1 MLSDEVLDVLGERL
15 SNRINIVNE
24 EIIVHLAKTISLF
37 NNLNTSEAHQ
47 LAQILKFGGDY
58 KKIRKRIAQLTKMNL
73 KDIDK
78 IFDEVAENNQEFAK
92 QFYEY
97 RKKQFIP
104 FDENEALQRQVDA
117 IKKITMEKMVNI
129 SNTTGLGY
137 LIKDKDKNIVF
148 RNLKY
153 IYDEVI
159 DRAVLSVSQ
168 GKTTF
173 DKALFDLMKDIGQS
187 GLRYIEFESGYAR
200 RLDSSARMNLMS
212 GLRDMSNNI
221 QQEFGKEFDA
231 DGVEISVHTHPA
243 PDHAKVQGRQFRNKE
258 FDNFQNDKD
267 AVSVDGM
274 EFPHI
279 AEETKHDRRSIGQY
293 NCYHYIFSIIVGVS
307 KPLYSKKQL
316 QKILEDN
323 AKGFKLDGKE
333 YTLYQGTQMQRQL
346 ETRIREQKDLQIIGK
361 NMNNEEGNKLVADS
375 QKKINQLT
383 KKYKELSQISK
394 LPVKKD
400 RLRVSGYT
408 TYGRKREPKEKKE

>member
-1 MLSDEVLDVLGERL
+1 MLNDDVMEVLGDRL
-15 SNRINIVNE
+15 VNRINFTNE
-24 EIIVHLAKTISLF
+24 QIIKQLAKNISLF
-37 NNLNTSEAHQ
+37 KNLNTTEAHQ

-58 KKIRKRIAQLTKMNL
+58 KKIRKKIAQLTKMNL

-78 IFDEVAENNQEFAK
+78 IFDEVAKTNQEFAK

-148 RNLKY
+148 RDLKH

-221 QQEFGKEFDA
+221 QQEFGKEFNA

-274 EFPHI
+274 KFPHI

-307 KPLYSKKQL
+307 EPLYSKEQL
-316 QKILEDN
+316 QQILMDD
-323 AKGFKLDGKE
+323 AKGFELDGKH

-346 ETRIREQKDLQIIGK
+346 ETRIREQKDLQIIGR

-375 QKKINQLT
+375 QKKITQLT
-383 KKYKELSQISK
+383 RKYKELSQVSN
-394 LPVKKD
+394 LPIKKD
-400 RLRVSGYT
+400 RLRVSGYK
-408 TYGRKREPKEKKE
+408 RKKV